1 MFLKY
6 LNKFKSILR
15 EEEKLMSPTPTQGL
29 QLSELIQRSEDDG
42 SVWLH
47 MVLRN
52 AFNAYD
58 DFACA
63 QLIATTPDW
72 EKLGED
78 VIDRGKAQP
87 FIDRKL
93 EENKKKY

>member
-42 SVWLH
+42 S
-47 MVLRN
+47 M
-52 AFNAYD
+52 
-58 DFACA
+58 
-63 QLIATTPDW
+63 
-72 EKLGED
+72 
-78 VIDRGKAQP
+78 
-87 FIDRKL
+87 
-93 EENKKKY
+93 